1 MLVDTVKRGEIIFPV
16 KCPWRL
22 GKSCKLT
29 SSPNAKAGWVMEG
42 QKRCPPWW
50 MSVPLLSSSVVC
62 LHPHFKFFREGTLFS
77 YISSPLFELFYRLER
92 DVPKEGPCPGP
103 GCFCSDCRE
112 SLCKDHE
119 HPSSGLQPE
128 KVSAELRLWQAPR
141 TNPAEGGL
149 PPLLLF
155 NLCHVSFVT
164 PWTVACQ
171 APLSMDS
178 PGKNTGVGCHSLLQG
193 WGQTPHSGRGSNLR
207 VFHCWHRLHCRQ
219 ILYPV
224 KPKLNNH

>member
-1 MLVDTVKRGEIIFPV
+1 MPVDTVKRGEIIFPV
-16 KCPWRL
+16 KCSWSL

-62 LHPHFKFFREGTLFS
+62 LHPHFKFFRERTPFS
-77 YISSPLFELFYRLER
+77 YIPSPLFELFYRLER

-103 GCFCSDCRE
+103 GCFSSDCRE

-155 NLCHVSFVT
+155 NLYVMSLLWPHGLWPARLLCA
-164 PWTVACQ
+164 W
-171 APLSMDS
+171 DS

-193 WGQTPHSGRGSNLR
+193 VLPTQGSNLVSSIAGISCIAGK
-207 VFHCWHRLHCRQ
+207 VFTR
-219 ILYPV
+219 
-224 KPKLNNH
+224 